1 MSDDQTTPNANL
13 TPQHALQRP
22 ELLVGEQLAPPPR
35 QERSRRKRDALL
47 QAAQELFAERGY
59 EETSIEAIAHRAG
72 AAVGG
77 FYQHFASKRQI
88 LLVLMDQLLNEAAAL
103 LEPDT
108 GTPATGDTR
117 GLIEQMVRRGLQTD
131 WAFAGAY
138 RAWLEACARDREL
151 RMLNAQIEVWSAGV
165 LGQMLG
171 TLSSLPGARQN
182 TDLSTLAWTL
192 SLLFWRLAE
201 LPLTQPERVNAVV
214 DSLTHLIYHALFL
227 DMPHSLA
234 PTTGYALP

>member
-1 MSDDQTTPNANL
+1 MSDDQL
-13 TPQHALQRP
+13 TQNSTLNTQPPPQRP
-22 ELLVGEQLAPPPR
+22 DLLAGEQLPPPPR

-59 EETSIEAIAHRAG
+59 EETAIEAIAHRAG

-88 LLVLMDQLLNEAAAL
+88 LLVLMDQLLSEASAL
-103 LEPDT
+103 L
-108 GTPATGDTR
+108 GQAGGATDLSDTR
-117 GLIEQMVRRGLQTD
+117 GLIELLVRQGLQTD

-151 RMLNAQIEVWSAGV
+151 RALNEQIEAWTAGL

-171 TLSSLPGARQN
+171 ALSTLPGARQ
-182 TDLSTLAWTL
+182 DVDVPTLAWTL

-201 LPLTQPERVNAVV
+201 LPIAQPQRVNAVV
-214 DSLTHLIYHALFL
+214 ASMTHLIYHALFL
-227 DMPHSLA
+227 DQ
-234 PTTGYALP
+234 TR

>member
-1 MSDDQTTPNANL
+1 MSQEHTTQNSEL
-13 TPQHALQRP
+13 KTQHALAKP
-22 ELLVGEQLAPPPR
+22 ELLAGEQLPPAPR

-88 LLVLMDQLLNEAAAL
+88 LLVLMEQLLTEASAL
-103 LEPDT
+103 LGQAQDA
-108 GTPATGDTR
+108 PAPADTR
-117 GLIEQMVRRGLQTD
+117 SLIEQLVRQGLQTD

-151 RMLNAQIEVWSAGV
+151 RALNQQIEAWTAG
-165 LGQMLG
+165 LLEHMFRMLSG
-171 TLSSLPGARQN
+171 LPGARQDA
-182 TDLSTLAWTL
+182 DLPTLAWAL

-201 LPLTQPERVNAVV
+201 LPIAQPERVDAVV
-214 DSLTHLIYHALFL
+214 ASLTHLIYHALFI
-227 DMPHSLA
+227 DQDA
-234 PTTGYALP
+234 